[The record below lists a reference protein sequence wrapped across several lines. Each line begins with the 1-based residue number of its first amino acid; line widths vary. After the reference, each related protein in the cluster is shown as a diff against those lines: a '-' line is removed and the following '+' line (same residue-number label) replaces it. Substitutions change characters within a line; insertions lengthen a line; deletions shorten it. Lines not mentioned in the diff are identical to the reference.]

1 MRISVIIPALN
12 EAGRIGAAIASAQ
25 SPSTTEI
32 IVVDGGSHDATLDVA
47 VEYGAKPILTERG
60 RARQMNAGAA
70 AAVGDT
76 LLFLHADTRLP
87 DRFDEWVGEALAE
100 PETVAGAFRLNI
112 DSTVRGVRFIERL
125 INWRSSRLKMPYGDQ
140 AIFLSR
146 GLFREAGGFPDI
158 PIMEDFE
165 LVSKLRKRGRI
176 RIVPASVNTSG
187 RRWDD
192 LGVLRTTLINQAI
205 IAAYAAGVS
214 PSRIARWYARGSD
227 SSQNPCRRV

>member
-12 EAGRIGAAIASAQ
+12 EARRIGAAVASAH
-25 SPSTTEI
+25 SESTAEI
-32 IVVDGGSHDATLDVA
+32 IVVDGGSSDGTVDVA
-47 VEYGAKPILTERG
+47 LASGARAIPCGRG

-87 DRFDEWVGEALAE
+87 DRFDEWVGEALAQSG
-100 PETVAGAFRLNI
+100 TVAGAFRLCI
-112 DSTVRGVRFIERL
+112 DSPLRAVRLIERL
-125 INWRSSRLKMPYGDQ
+125 VNWRSSRLKMPYGDQ

-146 GLFREAGGFPDI
+146 ILFEEAGGFPDI

-165 LVSKLRKRGRI
+165 LMAKLRKRGHI
-176 RIVPASVNTSG
+176 RIVAASVNTSG
-187 RRWDD
+187 RRWEN

-214 PSRIARWYARGSD
+214 PARIARWYERGSE
-227 SSQNPCRRV
+227 